1 MILIFDVHEHL
12 YRLEQ
17 RSRRPESLL
26 LHMVG
31 HHLYRE
37 YHLNT
42 VHRILSVE
50 HIKHYPEFHRLFRIE
65 LSLVGTSIVRTGSF
79 DGHLTLINN
88 DLCVTLETTRIG
100 AHAPTHQISDHHLE
114 RLGRYRHC
122 LDPQF
127 SIHPTRRV
135 QSRPEVVEKLSLKW
149 TIKDS
154 THWVGVM
161 LDDEFNRQ
169 MAWADGTDVAFDSI
183 MLQMSEKYGS
193 ALPQILHLDK
203 PNKTQRTLFLEDL
216 IVTLDPVTVVI
227 GEFVSDLVKQNPW
240 WVWSI
245 HGRGDVVLLESDED
259 FRIKMFNQKIETGEW
274 SIK

>member
-1 MILIFDVHEHL
+1 MHPHTKSQIITLSGWADIATALIHSFL
-12 YRLEQ
+12 YTQLE
-17 RSRRPESLL
+17 
-26 LHMVG
+26 
-31 HHLYRE
+31 E
-37 YHLNT
+37 Y
-42 VHRILSVE
+42 S
-50 HIKHYPEFHRLFRIE
+50 P
-65 LSLVGTSIVRTGSF
+65 
-79 DGHLTLINN
+79 D
-88 DLCVTLETTRIG
+88 
-100 AHAPTHQISDHHLE
+100 
-114 RLGRYRHC
+114 
-122 LDPQF
+122 
-127 SIHPTRRV
+127 
-135 QSRPEVVEKLSLKW
+135 PEVVEKLSLKW

-259 FRIKMFNQKIETGEW
+259 FRIKMFNQK
-274 SIK
+274 